1 MFFGTPAF
9 AVPSLDALLRASPHT
24 VVGVVTQPDRPRGRG
39 QKLSDAPVKARAV
52 DAGLPVLQPERM
64 KDPAFL
70 DALAAW
76 GADLGVVAAY
86 GRILTDAILA
96 TPRLGMINV
105 HASLLPRYRG
115 AAPVHRA
122 VIAGET
128 STGVTIMRV
137 VKALDAGAMF
147 VKEHRPIGP
156 DETSDEVE
164 RELAQIGARLLVA
177 VVDQIARGSA
187 VETPQN
193 DAESTYAHRLTK
205 EDGVIDWSWPA
216 ARIHNLIRG
225 LHPWPHAFSFVQGK
239 RVILRRS
246 RRRRQTP
253 GPEPALAAGHD
264 PRSRRRSADR
274 RDRRPARSASS
285 RSRPKANGRWRRAS
299 SWPAIGSQRA
309 TASRDGPAEAG
320 HHRRAHDRPGAGRG
334 IRHPL
339 RRSPPAAP
347 TFRPPWPPRA
357 AACPTSAIAPSPP
370 RSPAASSAGAR
381 RSIT

>member
-1 MFFGTPAF
+1 MVTTATRTETRAAAPVVPSLRIVFFGTPAF

-39 QKLSDAPVKARAV
+39 QKISDAPVKARAV

-86 GRILTDAILA
+86 GRILTEAILA
-96 TPRLGMINV
+96 VPRLGMINV

-147 VKEHRPIGP
+147 LKEHRPIGP

-164 RELAQIGARLLVA
+164 RALAQIGARLLVA
-177 VVDQIARGSA
+177 AVDKIARGSA

-193 DAESTYAHRLTK
+193 DAESTYAHRLTR
-205 EDGVIDWSWPA
+205 EDGAIDWGWPA
-216 ARIHNLIRG
+216 IRIHNLIRG

-246 RRRRQTP
+246 ALDAP
-253 GPEPALAAGHD
+253 GPEAPGRQAIDVGRVLLDPPLPPGTIFEADGDRLIVATGDQALRLIEIQAEGKRPMSAREFLAGHRLT
-264 PRSRRRSADR
+264 PGDR
-274 RDRRPARSASS
+274 FTGMVRLETDTTDTQS
-285 RSRPKANGRWRRAS
+285 
-299 SWPAIGSQRA
+299 
-309 TASRDGPAEAG
+309 
-320 HHRRAHDRPGAGRG
+320 
-334 IRHPL
+334 
-339 RRSPPAAP
+339 
-347 TFRPPWPPRA
+347 
-357 AACPTSAIAPSPP
+357 
-370 RSPAASSAGAR
+370 
-381 RSIT
+381 

>member
-1 MFFGTPAF
+1 VVKIVFFGTPAF
-9 AVPSLDALLRASPHT
+9 AVPSLDALLRSPHT

-52 DAGLPVLQPERM
+52 DARLPMLQPERM

-86 GRILTDAILA
+86 GRILTEAILA
-96 TPRLGMINV
+96 VPRLGMINV

-128 STGVTIMRV
+128 TTGVTIMRV

-164 RELAQIGARLLVA
+164 RALAQLGARLLVA
-177 VVDQIARGSA
+177 AVDQIARGSA

-193 DAESTYAHRLTK
+193 DAESTYAHRLTR

-246 RRRRQTP
+246 ALEVPGPKGPGLQAPELEAPGLRTVLETPPAGRVQTRPDVGRVLLDPPGTILEADGDRLIVATGDHALRLIEIQAEGKRPMSAREFLAGHRLTP
-253 GPEPALAAGHD
+253 GDRFTELVRPEPD
-264 PRSRRRSADR
+264 TTDTQS
-274 RDRRPARSASS
+274 
-285 RSRPKANGRWRRAS
+285 
-299 SWPAIGSQRA
+299 
-309 TASRDGPAEAG
+309 
-320 HHRRAHDRPGAGRG
+320 
-334 IRHPL
+334 
-339 RRSPPAAP
+339 
-347 TFRPPWPPRA
+347 
-357 AACPTSAIAPSPP
+357 
-370 RSPAASSAGAR
+370 
-381 RSIT
+381 

>member
-1 MFFGTPAF
+1 MVTAATQTETGAPVPPLRIVFFGTPAF
-9 AVPSLDALLRASPHT
+9 AVPSLDALLLASPHT

-39 QKLSDAPVKARAV
+39 HKLSDAPVKARAV

-64 KDPAFL
+64 KDQAFL

-137 VKALDAGAMF
+137 VTALDAGAMF
-147 VKEHRPIGP
+147 VKEHRPIAP

-164 RELAQIGARLLVA
+164 RALAQIGARLLVG
-177 VVDQIARGSA
+177 VVDQIARGHA

-193 DAESTYAHRLTK
+193 DAESTYAHRLTR
-205 EDGVIDWSWPA
+205 EDGAIDWSWPA
-216 ARIHNLIRG
+216 ARVHNLIRG

-239 RVILRRS
+239 RVIV
-246 RRRRQTP
+246 
-253 GPEPALAAGHD
+253 
-264 PRSRRRSADR
+264 RRSAVEAAGSGAPGTILEADGDR
-274 RDRRPARSASS
+274 LIVATGEDTLRILEMQAEGKRPMTAR
-285 RSRPKANGRWRRAS
+285 
-299 SWPAIGSQRA
+299 
-309 TASRDGPAEAG
+309 EFLAG
-320 HHRRAHDRPGAGRG
+320 HRLTVGDRFAEMVRLP
-334 IRHPL
+334 
-339 RRSPPAAP
+339 
-347 TFRPPWPPRA
+347 
-357 AACPTSAIAPSPP
+357 PSPSDGVGGTSKP
-370 RSPAASSAGAR
+370 DTTDAP
-381 RSIT
+381 